1 MTELIGKILPGVAEM
16 ANLHP
21 MVVHFPIALLN
32 GFILMELLG
41 FLLGKDDL
49 RTAARWMLY
58 LGTLGALAAVAFG
71 LRAEGTLPHNED
83 IHEILLSH
91 KSFGITV
98 LVLSIILSAWRVFRE
113 RVFKTPERVAHI
125 FLGVIMLG
133 VMAFGADKG
142 GLMVYKYGAGVK
154 AVPVAEGHDH
164 SGGSGDHGDSLDG
177 HEAVSS
183 KDNIPVV
190 MPSSKSH
197 PSDTLKEGDGET
209 IRDDHDKT
217 EHSHEKGNSVHV
229 GRDGHHY
236 IKPQQ
241 EGDPPS
247 HHHGG

>member
-16 ANLHP
+16 ANIHP

-32 GFILMELLG
+32 GFIMMEVLG
-41 FLLGKDDL
+41 FLLRKDDL

-58 LGTLGALAAVAFG
+58 LGTLGAMAAVAFG
-71 LRAEGTLPHNED
+71 LRAEGSLPHNED

-98 LVLSIILSAWRVFRE
+98 LVLSLVLSAWRLLRE

-125 FLGVIMLG
+125 LLGVIMLG
-133 VMAFGADKG
+133 VMALGADKG

-164 SGGSGDHGDSLDG
+164 SGGAGHHEGRIEGPESVPSMDNASAAMSSQGNRPSEISG
-177 HEAVSS
+177 
-183 KDNIPVV
+183 
-190 MPSSKSH
+190 KSA
-197 PSDTLKEGDGET
+197 GESVH
-209 IRDDHDKT
+209 DHDKS

-229 GRDGHHY
+229 GRDDHHY
-236 IKPQQ
+236 IKPQK